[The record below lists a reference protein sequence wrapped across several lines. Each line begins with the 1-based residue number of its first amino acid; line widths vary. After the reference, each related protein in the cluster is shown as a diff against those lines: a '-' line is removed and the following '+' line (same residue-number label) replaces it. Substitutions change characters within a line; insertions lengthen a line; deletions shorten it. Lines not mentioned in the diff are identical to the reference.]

1 MDLYAVLGVA
11 KTASTDEV
19 RSAYRKL
26 AFQFHPDRNPGDKDK
41 ERQFKEISAAYDV
54 LSDDA
59 KRSRY
64 DFERGRP
71 ARGPVPVPAPFFR
84 SGRGGFTF
92 RPGPVPWSTFYNSTG
107 AQGTINVGAT
117 VQIRINPQMAGQ
129 TVEIQMNGTPVP
141 GVFVFVRRT

>member
-1 MDLYAVLGVA
+1 MDLYAVLGVTKA
-11 KTASTDEV
+11 ATTDEI

-26 AFQFHPDRNPGDKDK
+26 AFKLHPDRNPGDKDK

-64 DFERGRP
+64 DFERGQP
-71 ARGPVPVPAPFFR
+71 ARGVPVPAPFFR

-92 RPGPVPWSTFYNSTG
+92 RPGPVPFSTFYGSGRVSAN
-107 AQGTINVGAT
+107 AVNVGAT
-117 VQIRINPQMAGQ
+117 VQIHVNPQMAGQ
-129 TVEIQMNGTPVP
+129 TVEIHMNGTPVP
-141 GVFVFVRRT
+141 GVFVFMRRI